1 MSLRQTVLA
10 AAAAAGLAAA
20 TTALAGPGE
29 DERAIRNHI
38 ERYYFEGVSRADT
51 AAAHRA
57 FHPVAVMYFVRDGAF
72 AERTIPDWLGGIAK
86 RAAEKP
92 GPDGVRRRV
101 LSVDV
106 TGSAAV
112 AKLELAS
119 PEAVLTDYMSLLK
132 VNGEWTVVGKIFD
145 RRPGTAQ
152 AAGR

>member
-1 MSLRQTVLA
+1 MSLRPTVL

-20 TTALAGPGE
+20 TTAFVRPSE
-29 DERAIRNHI
+29 DERAVRSHI
-38 ERYYFEGVSRADT
+38 ERYYFDGVRRADT

-72 AERTIPDWLGGIAK
+72 AQRSIPDWLGGIVK

-92 GPDGVRRRV
+92 GPDAVRRRV
-101 LSVDV
+101 VSVDV
-106 TGSAAV
+106 AGSAAV
-112 AKLELAS
+112 ARLELAS

-132 VNGEWTVVGKIFD
+132 VNGEWTIVGKIFD
-145 RRPGTAQ
+145 RQPGPAQ